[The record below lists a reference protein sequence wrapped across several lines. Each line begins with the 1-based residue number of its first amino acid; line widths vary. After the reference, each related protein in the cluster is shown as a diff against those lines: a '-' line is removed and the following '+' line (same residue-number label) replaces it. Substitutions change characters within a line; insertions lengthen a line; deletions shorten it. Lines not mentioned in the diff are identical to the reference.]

1 MRLAASYTNS
11 PSDRDDLFQDIALA
25 IWKALPG
32 FRGESAE
39 RTFIFRIA
47 QNRAITFISQRRPQ
61 AAPDEQ
67 IDLPDPRPNPESGFA
82 KEQQEVRLFEAIHRL
97 PIESRQVITLMLE
110 D

>member
-11 PSDRDDLFQDIALA
+11 PSDRDDLFQDSALA

-61 AAPDEQ
+61 SAPDEQ
-67 IDLPDPRPNPESGFA
+67 IDLPDPG
-82 KEQQEVRLFEAIHRL
+82 
-97 PIESRQVITLMLE
+97 PIRRADLRKNSRKCFDWAGVE
-110 D
+110 P

>member
-1 MRLAASYTNS
+1 MSARAAFEQRFHQLFFGNGGAFSRLAASYTNNL
-11 PSDRDDLFQDIALA
+11 SDRDDLFQDIALA

-82 KEQQEVRLFEAIHRL
+82 KEQQE
-97 PIESRQVITLMLE
+97 
-110 D
+110 